1 VKVLSSLRKQKGVT
15 QQAVADYL
23 GITQQAYANYESNK
37 RQADN
42 ITLAKLA
49 DFFNVSTDYLLGR
62 TESPM
67 PAQEPSE
74 DDALRAEVLDLM
86 ADLSD
91 QDFQRVLDFV
101 AGLKAARAKE

>member
-1 VKVLSSLRKQKGVT
+1 MNRIRALRKEKNWSQS
-15 QQAVADYL
+15 
-23 GITQQAYANYESNK
+23 E
-37 RQADN
+37 
-42 ITLAKLA
+42 LA
-49 DFFNVSTDYLLGR
+49 DFLHVHQTAISQWEKSKTEPDKSNLLALSELFGVSTDYLLGR

-67 PAQEPSE
+67 PTQEPTE